1 MTVENAVTLTLA
13 EAITAGRAPRSGPAG
28 DRPDVVQLRPKLV
41 RDLLLAVATDED
53 EDASGWSMDVRVRP
67 HEGLN
72 KVAQD
77 VERQYFTR
85 LYLQERGDF
94 AAMARVLLGDADS
107 GRKVQLRFNQLGLKV
122 RELKVRIP

>member
-1 MTVENAVTLTLA
+1 M
-13 EAITAGRAPRSGPAG
+13 
-28 DRPDVVQLRPKLV
+28 VQVRPKLV
-41 RDLLLAVATDED
+41 RDLLLATGTHAE
-53 EDASGWSMDVRVRP
+53 EDASGWAVEVRVRA

-94 AAMARVLLGDADS
+94 AAMAKVLLGDA
-107 GRKVQLRFNQLGLKV
+107 GGARKVQLRFNQLGLKV
-122 RELKVRIP
+122 RDLKERIPG

>member
-1 MTVENAVTLTLA
+1 MTIENAITLTLA
-13 EAITAGRAPRSGPAG
+13 EAVTAGRAVRSGPAA
-28 DRPDVVQLRPKLV
+28 DRPDVVQIRPKLV
-41 RDLLLAVATDED
+41 RDLLRAVSGPE
-53 EDASGWSMDVRVRP
+53 EVDASGMGVEVRVRA

-94 AAMARVLLGDADS
+94 SAMAKILLGDPES

-122 RELKVRIP
+122 RELKARLP